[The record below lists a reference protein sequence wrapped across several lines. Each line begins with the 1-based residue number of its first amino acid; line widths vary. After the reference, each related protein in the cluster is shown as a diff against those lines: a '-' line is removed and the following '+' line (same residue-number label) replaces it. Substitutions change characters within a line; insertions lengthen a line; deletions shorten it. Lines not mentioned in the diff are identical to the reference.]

1 MLDELIEKAKEDN
14 LTQQAE
20 KIQETLDKLEQ
31 AKTKEEMK
39 QALDESG
46 LDDFAK
52 DMVDKVG
59 NE

>member
-20 KIQETLDKLEQ
+20 KIQETLEKLEQ
-31 AKTKEEMK
+31 AQNKEEMK
-39 QALDESG
+39 KALDESG